1 MATGIPAKIKI
12 GEKYNKLTVLK
23 DLGIIIN
30 NKRWVLCKCDCGT
43 KKKIGYQEIKRRRT
57 KSCGC
62 LKNPPIKIGEKF
74 GKITILKDLGMVKNL
89 NAIKGRRLVL
99 CKCDCGTKKKIGYD
113 NIIKKGGTKSCGC
126 LIIEKAT
133 THGFFKLSY
142 NERCKVDI
150 QFKIIN
156 NLRNRLQ
163 FALNG
168 KKKTG
173 SAVRDLGCTVEEL
186 KVHLE
191 KDFWVG
197 MTWDNWGNDGWHIDH
212 IVPLASFDLTDREQV
227 KKACHYTNLQP
238 LWAKDNHVKKD
249 RFMNFYEFI

>member
-30 NKRWVLCKCDCGT
+30 NKRW
-43 KKKIGYQEIKRRRT
+43 
-57 KSCGC
+57 
-62 LKNPPIKIGEKF
+62 
-74 GKITILKDLGMVKNL
+74 
-89 NAIKGRRLVL
+89 VL

-197 MTWDNWGNDGWHIDH
+197 MTWDNWGDWHIDH
-212 IVPLASFDLTDREQV
+212 EMPLASFDLTDREQV
-227 KKACHYTNLQP
+227 KKACNYTNLQP
-238 LWAKDNHVKKD
+238 LWAKDNFSKGD